1 MDSLKTAA
9 EMLAMVSD
17 AAEQFSVLDLAKA
30 RLMAALEQSVG
41 HYASD
46 PTEFYAQRYADV
58 QKTLVDLF
66 RMAEPMTIGSENI
79 LFDYGPQDCEVKI
92 VTDKFD
98 VVISILPC
106 VSLIGCLRFPC
117 ITIHRQA

>member
-9 EMLAMVSD
+9 EMRAMVSD
-17 AAEQFSVLDLAKA
+17 AVERFSVLSVAEA
-30 RLMAALEQSVG
+30 RLMAALEKSVG
-41 HYASD
+41 NYASD
-46 PTEFYAQRYADV
+46 PTGFYAQRYEDV
-58 QKTLVDLF
+58 QKTLADLF

-79 LFDYGPQDCEVKI
+79 LFDYGSRDCEVKI

-106 VSLIGCLRFPC
+106 VSVTGCLRFPS
-117 ITIHRQA
+117 ITIQRQA